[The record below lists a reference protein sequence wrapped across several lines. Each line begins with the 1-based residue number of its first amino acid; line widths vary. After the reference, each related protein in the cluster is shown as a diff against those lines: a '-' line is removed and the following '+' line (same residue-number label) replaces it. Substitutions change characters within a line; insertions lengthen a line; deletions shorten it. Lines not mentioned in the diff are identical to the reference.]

1 MGVKDKSKRQAIL
14 KIDHSP
20 SKIMRQELEAVFD
33 GTALQ
38 PEEPLNLATGTRVR
52 IIIESVASNEVKLHK
67 TFLQTAQSLKL
78 QGEPDWSEKIDQ
90 YIYGKTL
97 SDND

>member
-1 MGVKDKSKRQAIL
+1 M
-14 KIDHSP
+14 
-20 SKIMRQELEAVFD
+20 MFQELEAVFD

-38 PEEPLNLATGTRVR
+38 PEVPLNLAVGTKVR
-52 IIIESVASNEVKLHK
+52 IIVESVLPNEVNLPK
-67 TFLQTAQSLKL
+67 TFLKTAQSLKL

-90 YIYGKTL
+90 YLCAEPL